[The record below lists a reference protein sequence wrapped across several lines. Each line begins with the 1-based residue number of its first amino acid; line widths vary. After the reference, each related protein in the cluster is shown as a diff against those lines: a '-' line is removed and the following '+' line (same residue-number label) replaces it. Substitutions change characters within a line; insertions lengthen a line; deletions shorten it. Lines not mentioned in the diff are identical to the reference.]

1 MSTIPSSTTTAPAT
15 VHAPHRP
22 LTDYYANEQERQ
34 GFVRAIFDRTAPDY
48 DRVERLLALGSG
60 PWYRHQALQRA
71 GLKPGMRVLDVG
83 IGTGLM
89 AREAVLITG
98 DAALVTGVDPSAGMM
113 ASAKLPAAVNLIE
126 GRAEAIPLPDASFDF
141 LSMGYALR
149 HIGDFSAACRE
160 FHRVLK
166 PGGRICLLEI
176 TRPEGRL
183 GRLLLKAYMKGVV
196 PVLASIVG
204 RRRQT
209 AQLWRYYWD
218 TIESCVP
225 PASILATLET
235 AGFTCV
241 RRHVETRALSVLA
254 EYQAIKPEQVHRS

>member
-1 MSTIPSSTTTAPAT
+1 MTLNTFGSSSAIDGT
-15 VHAPHRP
+15 VRAPHLP

-34 GFVRAIFDRTAPDY
+34 GFVRTIFDRTAPDY
-48 DRVERLLALGSG
+48 DRIEKLLALGSG
-60 PWYRHQALQRA
+60 PWYRHQALRRA
-71 GLKPGMRVLDVG
+71 GLQPGMRVLDVG
-83 IGTGLM
+83 VGTGLT
-89 AREAVLITG
+89 AREAVAITG
-98 DAALVTGVDPSAGMM
+98 DAAFVTGVDPSAGMM
-113 ASAKLPAAVNLIE
+113 ASAKLPAAVKLVE

-149 HIGDFSAACRE
+149 HIGDFTAASRE

-183 GRLLLKAYMKGVV
+183 GRLLLKAYMKGLV
-196 PVLASIVG
+196 PLLASVVG
-204 RRRQT
+204 KREQT

-225 PASILATLET
+225 PTSVLATIEA
-235 AGFTCV
+235 AGFTGV
-241 RRHVETRALSVLA
+241 RRHIETRALSVLA
-254 EYQAIKPEQVHRS
+254 EYQAIKPK

>member
-1 MSTIPSSTTTAPAT
+1 MTDMLDA

-22 LTDYYANEQERQ
+22 LTDYYASEQERQ

-48 DRVERLLALGSG
+48 DRIEKLLALGSG
-60 PWYRHQALQRA
+60 PWYRHQALLRA
-71 GLKPGMRVLDVG
+71 GLRPGMRVLDVG
-83 IGTGLM
+83 IGTGLV
-89 AREAVLITG
+89 AREAIAITG

-113 ASAKLPAAVNLIE
+113 AAARLPAAVRLAE

-166 PGGRICLLEI
+166 PGGRLCLLEI

-196 PVLASIVG
+196 PLLAGVVG
-204 RRRQT
+204 KRRDT
-209 AQLWRYYWD
+209 ALLWRYYWD
-218 TIESCVP
+218 TIEACVP
-225 PASILATLET
+225 PAGVLATLEA
-235 AGFTCV
+235 AGFTSV
-241 RRHVETRALSVLA
+241 HRHIEIRALSVLA
-254 EYQAIKPEQVHRS
+254 EYQAIKPA